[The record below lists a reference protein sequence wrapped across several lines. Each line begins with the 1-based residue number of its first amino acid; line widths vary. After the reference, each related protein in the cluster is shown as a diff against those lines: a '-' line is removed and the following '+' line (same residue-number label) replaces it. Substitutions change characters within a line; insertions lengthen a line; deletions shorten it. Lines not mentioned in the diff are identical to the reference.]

1 MIEITL
7 TVNGVGKRLAVEPR
21 RLLADVLRQ
30 DFGCAGVHIG
40 CAHGA
45 CGACTVQVEGAPR
58 LSCLCFAV
66 QCDGQKI
73 TTVEGLAQAMG
84 VDGRLHPLQQAF
96 IDAHGLQCGY
106 CTPGQIMALLDF
118 AATAEDPS
126 DSEIRRAM
134 SGNLCRCTGYQSIVD
149 AVRRAIAARNAA
161 RDAERQAG
169 DG

>member
-7 TVNGVGKRLAVEPR
+7 TVNGIAKTLAVEPR

-30 DFGCAGVHIG
+30 EFGCAGVHIG
-40 CAHGA
+40 CAHGG

-66 QCDGQKI
+66 QCDGQSI
-73 TTVEGLAQAMG
+73 TTVEGLAA
-84 VDGRLHPLQQAF
+84 DGRLHPLQQAF

-118 AATAEDPS
+118 VATAENPS
-126 DSEIRRAM
+126 DTEIRGAM
-134 SGNLCRCTGYQSIVD
+134 SGNLCRCTGYQTIVD
-149 AVRRAIAARNAA
+149 AVRKAIDAR
-161 RDAERQAG
+161 EAG

>member
-7 TVNGVGKRLAVEPR
+7 TVNGAEKRLAVEPR

-66 QCDGQKI
+66 QCDGQSI
-73 TTVEGLAQAMG
+73 TTVEGVAQ
-84 VDGRLHPLQQAF
+84 DGRLHPLQQAF

-118 AATAEDPS
+118 VATAGNPS
-126 DSEIRRAM
+126 DREIRRAM

-149 AVRRAIAARNAA
+149 AVRRAIVARNA
-161 RDAERQAG
+161 ETEAG

>member
-7 TVNGVGKRLAVEPR
+7 TVNGVEKRLAVEPR

-30 DFGCAGVHIG
+30 DFGCTGVHIG
-40 CAHGA
+40 CAHGG

-66 QCDGQKI
+66 QCDGQSV
-73 TTVEGLAQAMG
+73 TTVEGLAVEGLAAE
-84 VDGRLHPLQQAF
+84 GRLHPLQQAF

-118 AATAEDPS
+118 VETAENPS
-126 DSEIRRAM
+126 NDEIRQAM
-134 SGNLCRCTGYQSIVD
+134 SGNLCRCTGYQTIVD
-149 AVRRAIAARNAA
+149 AVRKAIDAR
-161 RDAERQAG
+161 EAG

>member
-7 TVNGVGKRLAVEPR
+7 TVNGIAKTLAVEPR

-30 DFGCAGVHIG
+30 NFGCAGVHIG
-40 CAHGA
+40 CAHGG

-66 QCDGQKI
+66 QCDGQSI
-73 TTVEGLAQAMG
+73 TTVEGIAR
-84 VDGRLHPLQQAF
+84 DGRLHPLQQAF

-118 AATAEDPS
+118 VATAEKPS
-126 DSEIRRAM
+126 DDEIRQAM
-134 SGNLCRCTGYQSIVD
+134 SGNLCRCTGYQSIVA
-149 AVRRAIAARNAA
+149 AVRIAIDARVAGG
-161 RDAERQAG
+161 EAG

>member
-7 TVNGVGKRLAVEPR
+7 TVNGVEKRLAVEAR

-30 DFGCAGVHIG
+30 DFGCTGVHIG
-40 CAHGA
+40 CAHGG

-66 QCDGQKI
+66 QCDGQSI
-73 TTVEGLAQAMG
+73 TTVEGLAR
-84 VDGRLHPLQQAF
+84 DGRLHPLQQAF

-118 AATAEDPS
+118 VATAGDPS
-126 DSEIRRAM
+126 DSEIRQAM

-149 AVRRAIAARNAA
+149 AVRRAIGA
-161 RDAERQAG
+161 RDAARESS

>member
-7 TVNGVGKRLAVEPR
+7 TVNGVEKRLAVEAR

-30 DFGCAGVHIG
+30 DFGRTGVHIG
-40 CAHGA
+40 CAHGG
-45 CGACTVQVEGAPR
+45 CGACTVQVEGVPR

-73 TTVEGLAQAMG
+73 TTVEGLAQ
-84 VDGRLHPLQQAF
+84 DGRLHPLQQAF

-118 AATAEDPS
+118 VATAEDPG
-126 DSEIRRAM
+126 DDEIRRAM
-134 SGNLCRCTGYQSIVD
+134 SGNLCRCTGYQTIVD
-149 AVRRAIAARNAA
+149 AVRLAIAARDAA
-161 RDAERQAG
+161 RESS

>member
-7 TVNGVGKRLAVEPR
+7 TVNGVEKRLEVEPR

-30 DFGCAGVHIG
+30 DFGCAGVRVG
-40 CAHGA
+40 CGHGG

-58 LSCLCFAV
+58 LSCLSFAV
-66 QCDGQKI
+66 QRDSQRI
-73 TTVEGLAQAMG
+73 ATVEGRAE
-84 VDGRLHPLQQAF
+84 DGRLHPLQQAF

-118 AATAEDPS
+118 VATAEDPS
-126 DSEIRRAM
+126 DAEIRQAM
-134 SGNLCRCTGYQSIVD
+134 SGNLCRCTGYQTIVD
-149 AVRRAIAARNAA
+149 AVRRAIAARDAA
-161 RDAERQAG
+161 REAG

>member
-7 TVNGVGKRLAVEPR
+7 TVNGVEKRLAVEPR

-66 QCDGQKI
+66 QCDGQSI
-73 TTVEGLAQAMG
+73 TTVEGVAQ
-84 VDGRLHPLQQAF
+84 DGRLHPLQQAF

-118 AATAEDPS
+118 VATAEDPS
-126 DSEIRRAM
+126 DREIRRAI

-149 AVRRAIAARNAA
+149 AVRRAIVAQNAETEA
-161 RDAERQAG
+161 V

>member
-7 TVNGVGKRLAVEPR
+7 HVNGVEKRLEVEPR

-30 DFGCAGVHIG
+30 DCGCTGVHIG
-40 CAHGA
+40 CAHGG
-45 CGACTVQVEGAPR
+45 CGACTVQVEGVPR

-73 TTVEGLAQAMG
+73 TTVEGLAQ
-84 VDGRLHPLQQAF
+84 DGRLHPLQQAF

-118 AATAEDPS
+118 VATAENPGD
-126 DSEIRRAM
+126 DEIRRAM

-149 AVRRAIAARNAA
+149 AVRRAIAARDAS
-161 RDAERQAG
+161 RDAEGGAG

>member
-7 TVNGVGKRLAVEPR
+7 TVNGIAKTLAVEPR

-30 DFGCAGVHIG
+30 DFGCTGVHIG

-66 QCDGQKI
+66 QCDGQSI
-73 TTVEGLAQAMG
+73 TTVEGLTE
-84 VDGRLHPLQQAF
+84 DGRLHPLQQAF

-118 AATAEDPS
+118 VATAGDPS
-126 DSEIRRAM
+126 DSEIRQAM

-149 AVRRAIAARNAA
+149 AVRRAIGA
-161 RDAERQAG
+161 RDAARESS

>member
-1 MIEITL
+1 MIEIAL
-7 TVNGVGKRLAVEPR
+7 TVNGNTKTLAVEPR

-30 DFGCAGVHIG
+30 DFDCTGVHIG
-40 CAHGA
+40 CAHGG

-73 TTVEGLAQAMG
+73 TTVEGVAR
-84 VDGRLHPLQQAF
+84 DGRLHPLQQAF

-118 AATAEDPS
+118 VATAQDPG
-126 DSEIRRAM
+126 DDEIRRAM
-134 SGNLCRCTGYQSIVD
+134 TGNLCRCTGYQTIVD
-149 AVRRAIAARNAA
+149 AVRRAIAARDAA
-161 RDAERQAG
+161 REAG

>member
-7 TVNGVGKRLAVEPR
+7 TVNGNTKTLAVEPR

-30 DFGCAGVHIG
+30 DFGYTGVHVG
-40 CAHGA
+40 CAHGG
-45 CGACTVQVEGAPR
+45 CGACTVQVAGAPR

-66 QCDGQKI
+66 QCDGQEI
-73 TTVEGLAQAMG
+73 TTVEGLAE
-84 VDGRLHPLQQAF
+84 DGRLHPLQQAF

-118 AATAEDPS
+118 VATAENPGD
-126 DSEIRRAM
+126 DEIRRAM
-134 SGNLCRCTGYQSIVD
+134 SGNLCRCTGYQAIVD
-149 AVRRAIAARNAA
+149 AVRKAIAARDAA
-161 RDAERQAG
+161 REQG

>member
-7 TVNGVGKRLAVEPR
+7 TVNDITKTLAVEPR

-66 QCDGQKI
+66 QCDGQSI
-73 TTVEGLAQAMG
+73 TTVEGLAE
-84 VDGRLHPLQQAF
+84 DGRLHALQQAF

-118 AATAEDPS
+118 VATAEEPS
-126 DSEIRRAM
+126 DDEIRRAM

-149 AVRRAIAARNAA
+149 AVRKAIDARGA
-161 RDAERQAG
+161 D

>member
-7 TVNGVGKRLAVEPR
+7 TVNDITKTLAVEPR

-66 QCDGQKI
+66 QCDGQSI
-73 TTVEGLAQAMG
+73 TTVEGLAE
-84 VDGRLHPLQQAF
+84 DGRLHALQQAF

-118 AATAEDPS
+118 VATAEEPS
-126 DSEIRRAM
+126 DDEIRRAM

-149 AVRRAIAARNAA
+149 AVRKAIDAREA
-161 RDAERQAG
+161 D